1 MDEGDQAVTKHLIAG
16 DSILNSC
23 MQPSGLLRT
32 SSKYLIQTEREYYL
46 GDERK
51 LHPPENSGFLFEG
64 EVNQIPGLNGKSDK
78 LKKEMADISRHI
90 GKIAKLHLILSAK
103 NKERF

>member
-23 MQPSGLLRT
+23 MQPS
-32 SSKYLIQTEREYYL
+32 SKYLIQTEHEYYL
-46 GDERK
+46 GDERN
-51 LHPPENSGFLFEG
+51 LHQPENGGLFFEG
-64 EVNQIPGLNGKSDK
+64 EVNQNAGLNGKSDK

-90 GKIAKLHLILSAK
+90 GKIGKLHLILSAK